1 MEELPCEMVENIL
14 RFLPLPS
21 LCIMWDVNR
30 WMREMIQS
38 GIATFFRDIR
48 LDKILIYVQ
57 EHGKSDLTDF
67 LITLPQVDPN
77 TEV

>member
-1 MEELPCEMVENIL
+1 
-14 RFLPLPS
+14 
-21 LCIMWDVNR
+21 MWDVNR
-30 WMREMIQS
+30 RMRDIIES

-48 LDKILIYVQ
+48 LDKILNFVQ
-57 EHGKSDLTDF
+57 KHGKSDLTDF